1 LKTKNKIAFFTY
13 SHEMRKVRNI
23 ALGALIGIGGLYLV
37 SIGNAKPLAPGLRV
51 GVLVS
56 DSGELGFAGSIQRAA
71 ARLAVSDL
79 VEEKTQVKV
88 ELNFVDVGNSASEY
102 SRAFAKLRA
111 LRSEVILAPIESDS
125 ARALVENTGKSPVPI
140 IAPSSLEDD
149 LGVTNTRP
157 WFFRLATSPS
167 QDSYALSEM
176 IARTKPGSTLIV
188 SSSLESSRDQMRS
201 LAFGLVMRGQPVQTL
216 NIKDIKAIAKTKPEA
231 MVLLSMEE
239 SVTFFSSL
247 EDWVSKLPQVYL
259 VPSNLADYSS
269 YPWANTLKGALAI
282 SPRAQINPIFKSD
295 LAKALGNQ
303 AIVGPRGAAV
313 LALGQRTYDAIK
325 IAAGARIKSKTG
337 EPEELRTAISKALN
351 GGSRVFGKQGFFE
364 QSEYSVFRYGSFG
377 TFTQS
382 SVFSP
387 N

>member
-1 LKTKNKIAFFTY
+1 LKTKNNLPFFPY
-13 SHEMRKVRNI
+13 SHEMRKVTNI
-23 ALGALIGIGGLYLV
+23 ALVALIGIGGLYLV

-79 VEEKTQVKV
+79 AEEKSQVKV
-88 ELNFVDVGNSASEY
+88 ELNFVDAGNSESDYA
-102 SRAFAKLRA
+102 RAFAKLRA
-111 LRSEVILAPIESDS
+111 LRSEVILAPIESNS
-125 ARALVENTGKSPVPI
+125 ARALVENIVKNPLPI

-149 LGVTNTRP
+149 LGATNTKP

-167 QDSYALSEM
+167 QDSYALSEL
-176 IARTKPGSTLIV
+176 IARSKPSSTLIV
-188 SSSLESSRDQMRS
+188 SSSLESSRDQMKS
-201 LAFGLVMRGQPVQTL
+201 LAFGLVMRGQRVQTL

-239 SVTFFSSL
+239 SLTFFNAL
-247 EDWVSKLPQVYL
+247 DDWVSEVPQVYL
-259 VPSNLADYSS
+259 VPTNLADYST

-282 SPRAQINPIFKSD
+282 SPRSDINPTFKVD

-313 LALGQRTYDAIK
+313 LALGQRTYDAVK
-325 IAAGARIKSKTG
+325 IAAGARIKAKTG
-337 EPEELRTAISKALN
+337 DPEELRTAISMALN
-351 GGSRVFGKQGFFE
+351 DGSRVFGKQGFFD
-364 QSEYSVFRYGSFG
+364 QSEYLVFRYRSSG

>member
-1 LKTKNKIAFFTY
+1 
-13 SHEMRKVRNI
+13 MRKVRNI
-23 ALGALIGIGGLYLV
+23 ALVALIGIGGLYLV

-71 ARLAVSDL
+71 ARLAVNDL
-79 VEEKTQVKV
+79 AEEKSQVKV
-88 ELNFVDVGNSASEY
+88 ELSFIDVGNSESDY

-111 LRSEVILAPIESDS
+111 LRSEVILAPIESAS
-125 ARALVENTGKSPVPI
+125 AQALIENTVKNPLPM

-149 LGVTNTRP
+149 LGAKNIKP

-167 QDSYALSEM
+167 QDSFALSEM
-176 IARTKPGSTLIV
+176 IARSKPTTVLIV
-188 SSSLESSRDQMRS
+188 SSSLESSRDQMKS
-201 LAFGLVMRGQPVQTL
+201 LAFGLVMRGQRVQTL

-231 MVLLSMEE
+231 VVLLSMEE
-239 SVTFFSSL
+239 SLTFFSSL
-247 EDWVSKLPQVYL
+247 DDWVSEVPQVYL
-259 VPSNLADYSS
+259 VPTNLADYST

-282 SPRAQINPIFKSD
+282 SPRADINPTFKGD
-295 LAKALGNQ
+295 LARALGSQ

-313 LALGQRTYDAIK
+313 LALGQRTYDAVK
-325 IAAGARIKSKTG
+325 IAAGARIKAKTG
-337 EPEELRTAISKALN
+337 DPEELRTAISMALN
-351 GGSRVFGKQGFFE
+351 GGSRVFGKQGFFD
-364 QSEYSVFRYGSFG
+364 QSEYLVFRYRSSG

-382 SVFSP
+382 SIFSP